1 MTGTRVIAL
10 ATALAL
16 LGGCSSLPSNPLV
29 VFEPAPALPQ
39 SESTFLNMG
48 RHLLRSNQPQL
59 AKAAFIRSVRVE
71 GVSAEA
77 LTGAGLASEREGLMR
92 DALRYFQRAAKVAP
106 NSVLAH
112 NNLGAALYRL
122 GRHHEAK
129 QAFLAAFALSSGKNR
144 IAERN
149 LGVTELAIAREE
161 DTAASLAPNP
171 MPVQRLG
178 TGEYTLPAPEQV
190 EKEG

>member
-1 MTGTRVIAL
+1 MAL
-10 ATALAL
+10 SLAA
-16 LGGCSSLPSNPLV
+16 GCASLPGNPLV
-29 VFEPAPALPQ
+29 ALEPEPQLPQ
-39 SESTFLNMG
+39 SESTYLNMG
-48 RHLLRSNQPQL
+48 RHLLRSNQPRL
-59 AKAAFIRSVRVE
+59 AKQAFIRSLRVE
-71 GVSAEA
+71 GVTAEA
-77 LTGAGLASEREGLMR
+77 LTGAGLAYEREGLMR
-92 DALRYFQRAAKVAP
+92 DALRYFQRAARVAP

-149 LGVTELAIAREE
+149 LGVTELALARED
-161 DTAASLAPNP
+161 DTAVGLEPNP
-171 MPVQRLG
+171 MPVQRMG
-178 TGEYTLPAPEQV
+178 TGEYTLTAPQQV